1 MPRKLTLKQYVKRRN
16 GVPLGSSGSL
26 TNMLKNAL
34 GAKNFSQFWLYW
46 NPIWGYYLATKI
58 QKPLTHFLPHTLSLI
73 LTFSISGLVHDLA
86 VSVIK
91 KDTFFVCTPWFFV
104 MSLAVIASSKLN
116 INVSKFTFV
125 VRAFIHLSTIVICY
139 WVSYFALRLM

>member
-1 MPRKLTLKQYVKRRN
+1 MARKLSLRQYVKRRN
-16 GVPLGSSGSL
+16 GVPLGASSSL

-58 QKPLTHFLPHTLSLI
+58 QKPLTHFLPHTLALI
-73 LTFSISGLVHDLA
+73 LTFSISGLLHDLA
-86 VSVIK
+86 VSLIK

-104 MSLAVIASSKLN
+104 MSLAVIVSSKLKVD
-116 INVSKFTFV
+116 VSKYPFFI
-125 VRAFIHLSTIVICY
+125 RAIIHTSTVIICY

>member
-1 MPRKLTLKQYVKRRN
+1 MPRRLSLIHYVKRRN
-16 GVPLGSSGSL
+16 GIPLGASDSL

-34 GAKNFSQFWLYW
+34 GANNFSQFWLYC

-58 QKPLTHFLPHTLSLI
+58 QKPLTLFLPHSLALI

-91 KDTFFVCTPWFFV
+91 QEVFFVGTPWFLV
-104 MSLAVIASSKLN
+104 MSLAVIASTKLN
-116 INVSKFTFV
+116 INVSKFAFVNRSIYTF
-125 VRAFIHLSTIVICY
+125 IDH
-139 WVSYFALRLM
+139 SYLLLAK

>member
-1 MPRKLTLKQYVKRRN
+1 MARKLSLIQYVKRRN
-16 GVPLGSSGSL
+16 GVPLGASGSL

-34 GAKNFSQFWLYW
+34 GANNFSQFWLYW

-58 QKPLTHFLPHTLSLI
+58 QKPLTLFLPHSLALI

-91 KDTFFVCTPWFFV
+91 QEMFFVCTPWFFV
-104 MSLAVIASSKLN
+104 MSLAVIASTKLN

-125 VRAFIHLSTIVICY
+125 IRAFIHLSTIVICY
-139 WVSYFALRLM
+139 WLSDFILRLM